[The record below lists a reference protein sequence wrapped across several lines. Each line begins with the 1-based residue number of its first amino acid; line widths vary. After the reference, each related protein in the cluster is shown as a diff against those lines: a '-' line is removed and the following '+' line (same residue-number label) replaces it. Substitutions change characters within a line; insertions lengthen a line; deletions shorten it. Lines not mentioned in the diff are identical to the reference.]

1 MADTR
6 LRRDVAWNMIPVA
19 LLAAVGLGTNFA
31 IYTWWNGETLAV
43 FNLVT
48 TAFFVLAV
56 VGAWGL
62 QFSVLRAVAEAP
74 EDRERVAS
82 VVVGA
87 LVPNVVLAAIVTL
100 AFLALRG
107 PFSRLHDSDSVGRG
121 MLVAT
126 PGLFC
131 FAINKTLFNVVNG
144 LRRMRAFAIYTS
156 MRYVL
161 IGVGVAIAHLMHWH
175 VAVTWSLVE
184 CTMIVVLAIELV
196 STVELAKARD
206 WRRWTREHLQ
216 FGTRGVL
223 ATLAG
228 EINSKLDIWVLGAS
242 GIDKALVGVYVIAGA
257 LNEGAMQLAVVLQTN
272 LNPVLARD
280 LAEGRPRDVEALAR
294 RTRRWFVPSFAAACA
309 IGAVVFP
316 VLLPAVMGDALHA
329 GSVPFAI
336 LMAGLIVASPYLPFV
351 QILLMAG
358 RPAWHTVLVVTIL
371 AVNGIADLILIPR
384 FGLDG
389 AAVATALAAV
399 STALLVRGLTRR
411 LVNVKF

>member
-1 MADTR
+1 MADAR
-6 LRRDVAWNMIPVA
+6 LRRDVAWNMVPVA
-19 LLAAVGLGTNFA
+19 LLAAIGLGTNFA
-31 IYTWWNGETLAV
+31 IYRWWGGETLAV

-56 VGAWGL
+56 IGAWGL
-62 QFSVLRAVAEAP
+62 QFAVLRAIAEAP
-74 EDRERVAS
+74 EDRDRVAS

-87 LVPNVVLAAIVTL
+87 LVPNLVLAALVTI
-100 AFLALRG
+100 AFVALRA
-107 PFSRLHDSDSVGRG
+107 PFSRLHDSDAVGQG
-121 MLVAT
+121 MLAAT

-144 LRRMRAFAIYTS
+144 LRRMRAFAVYTS
-156 MRYVL
+156 LRYVL
-161 IGVGVAIAHLMHWH
+161 IGVGVVIAHVMSWH
-175 VAVTWSLVE
+175 VAVVWSLVE
-184 CTMIVVLAIELV
+184 CTMIVVLAIEVVTQIDLRR
-196 STVELAKARD
+196 AHD
-206 WRRWTREHLQ
+206 WRRWTRAHLE

-257 LNEGAMQLAVVLQTN
+257 LSEGAMQLAVVLQNN
-272 LNPVLARD
+272 LDPVLARD
-280 LAEGRPRDVEALAR
+280 IGQPAEIEALAR
-294 RTRRWFVPSFAAACA
+294 RTRRWFVPAFGAACLV
-309 IGAVVFP
+309 GAFAFP
-316 VLLPAVMGDALHA
+316 ILLPALMHDPLLHV
-329 GSVPFAI
+329 GTVPFAI
-336 LMAGLIVASPYLPFV
+336 LMAGLVVASPYLPFV

-358 RPAWHTVLVVTIL
+358 KPAWHTVLVVSVL
-371 AVNGIADLILIPR
+371 AVNGIADLVLIPR

-399 STALLVRGLTRR
+399 SAAVLVRVLTRR